1 MEMEVEVKFRV
12 DLGEIQPRIEAIANF
27 DHEEVQEDL
36 YFSVP
41 LPSLLRIRRIINR
54 NESILG
60 YKLIKDSRNEEFEE
74 IEVAVEDFE
83 KTKEILKRLGFNED
97 VWVKKHRYVYKLGNV
112 TFELNRVEGLGDF
125 LDIEVISDDP
135 EKAKEEI
142 WKIAKMLGLGEEDV
156 EPRLYQELIQEKSKE
171 KGK

>member
-1 MEMEVEVKFRV
+1 MEVEIKFRV
-12 DLGEIQPRIEAIANF
+12 NAREIRRRIEAIAHF

-41 LPSLLRIRRIINR
+41 LPSLLRIRRIVNQ

-60 YKLIKDSRNEEFEE
+60 YKFIKDSRNEEFEE
-74 IEVAVEDFE
+74 VEVKVEDFE
-83 KTKEILKRLGFNED
+83 KTREILKRLGFEED
-97 VWVKKHRYVYKLGNV
+97 IWVKKHRYVYKLGDV

-135 EKAKEEI
+135 VEAKKRIWEIAEK
-142 WKIAKMLGLGEEDV
+142 LGLTERDV
-156 EPRLYQELIQEKSKE
+156 EPRLYQELMKDITSR
-171 KGK
+171 

>member
-1 MEMEVEVKFRV
+1 MEVEIKFRV
-12 DLGEIQPRIEAIANF
+12 NAGEIRRRIEAIAHF

-41 LPSLLRIRRIINR
+41 LPSLLRIRRIVNQ

-60 YKLIKDSRNEEFEE
+60 YKFIKDSRNEEFEE
-74 IEVAVEDFE
+74 VEVKVEDFE
-83 KTKEILKRLGFNED
+83 KTREILKRLGFQED
-97 VWVKKHRYVYKLGNV
+97 IRVRKHRYVYKLGDV

-135 EKAKEEI
+135 LKAKKRIWEI
-142 WKIAKMLGLGEEDV
+142 AEKLGLTEEDV
-156 EPRLYQELIQEKSKE
+156 EPRLYQELMKDITSR
-171 KGK
+171 